1 MAIELCNFFYYR
13 DKEARCVL
21 VVGHY
26 PKTSC
31 QLLLDFLA
39 VEVREHSDLDVRV
52 VIGRDLIIVLILFE
66 KASIAC

>member
-1 MAIELCNFFYYR
+1 
-13 DKEARCVL
+13 

-66 KASIAC
+66 IASLAC